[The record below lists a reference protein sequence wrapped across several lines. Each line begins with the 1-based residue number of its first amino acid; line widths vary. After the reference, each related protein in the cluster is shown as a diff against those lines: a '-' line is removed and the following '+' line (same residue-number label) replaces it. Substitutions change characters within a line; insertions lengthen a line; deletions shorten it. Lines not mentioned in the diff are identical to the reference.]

1 MNPNVVEALCVPM
14 ENYLD
19 QLSNNMFFLLLN
31 LEVVFVLVMSQ
42 EYSEVKILYDLYH
55 AASECASVLFK
66 IA

>member
-1 MNPNVVEALCVPM
+1 M
-14 ENYLD
+14 ENYLV